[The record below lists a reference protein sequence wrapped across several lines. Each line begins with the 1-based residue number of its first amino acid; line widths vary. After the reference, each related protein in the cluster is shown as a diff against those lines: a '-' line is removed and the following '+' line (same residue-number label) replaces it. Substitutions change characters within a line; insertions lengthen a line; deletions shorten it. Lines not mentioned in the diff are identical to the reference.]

1 MTAGVDA
8 GREAIVFVD
17 LEVAVDLVDEQVRPG
32 LGDDVDDGIERRPVR
47 QHAGR
52 VVRGVD
58 DDELGPWR
66 HLAPEGPDVDC
77 PAGILAELVEGDL
90 GSAAA
95 GHLVEALVA
104 GPGHDRVVARPED
117 GVDQGEDPLLG
128 AGQDEDVVGRGGVVE
143 RGDLVA
149 QERVAGRLRVA
160 EAEVAPERGGLIVGE
175 GEELAHRPALD
186 VAGTEDMP
194 DCELPAGEVPLQLEL
209 GDAH

>member
-1 MTAGVDA
+1 M
-8 GREAIVFVD
+8 
-17 LEVAVDLVDEQVRPG
+17 
-32 LGDDVDDGIERRPVR
+32 
-47 QHAGR
+47 
-52 VVRGVD
+52 RGVD

-175 GEELAHRPALD
+175 PSTSLAQRTCRTANSQRAKYRSSSNSAMRIDASCVPARMCAIVERAARSLS
-186 VAGTEDMP
+186 
-194 DCELPAGEVPLQLEL
+194 PA
-209 GDAH
+209 